1 MKEVYVIP
9 AVDEIVP
16 EPWIALVNEVPGL
29 ANIVVGDQMLQF
41 IAPDE
46 YSTAGTLLWETGMD
60 EALAPDSSPPHRFAG
75 WRS

>member
-16 EPWIALVNEVPGL
+16 EPCIALINAVPGL
-29 ANIVVGDQMLQF
+29 VNIGIGDQMLQF

-46 YSTAGTLLWETGMD
+46 YSTAGTLIWETGMSGS
-60 EALAPDSSPPHRFAG
+60 LAPDSIPPHRFAG

>member
-16 EPWIALVNEVPGL
+16 EPCIALVNEVSRL
-29 ANIVVGDQMLQF
+29 VNISVGDQMLQL
-41 IAPDE
+41 IAPDD
-46 YSTAGTLLWETGMD
+46 YSTAGTLIWETGMD
-60 EALAPDSSPPHRFAG
+60 KALAPDSSPPHRFAG

>member
-16 EPWIALVNEVPGL
+16 EPCIALINSVPGL
-29 ANIVVGDQMLQF
+29 ANIAVGDQMLQF

-46 YSTAGTLLWETGMD
+46 YSTAGTLIWETGMD
-60 EALAPDSSPPHRFAG
+60 PALAPDSSPPHRFAG